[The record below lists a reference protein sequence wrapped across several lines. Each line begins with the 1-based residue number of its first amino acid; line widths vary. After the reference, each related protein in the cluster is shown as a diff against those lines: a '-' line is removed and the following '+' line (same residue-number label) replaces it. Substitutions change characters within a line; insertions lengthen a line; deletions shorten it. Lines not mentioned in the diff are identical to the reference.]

1 MRFSRSAAQD
11 ATVALLDE
19 PTAALDPHHREQ
31 VLELARCWARAGKAV
46 LVVLHDLSVAARYA
60 DRVVMLKGGRVVN
73 DGAPAE
79 VFTAETTRKVY
90 GQEAH
95 VLKHPDNGAPVVIPV
110 GL

>member
-1 MRFSRSAAQD
+1 M
-11 ATVALLDE
+11 LLDE
-19 PTAALDPHHREQ
+19 PTAAPDLRHQEQ
-31 VLELARCWARAGKAV
+31 VLELARRWARAGKAV
-46 LVVLHDLSVAARYA
+46 LVELHDLNVAARYA
-60 DRVVMLKGGRVVN
+60 DRVVMLKEGRVVN

-95 VLKHPDNGAPVVIPV
+95 VLKHPDNRAPVVIPV